1 MLDIECFSFLNRA
14 MENDMAPIIIM
25 ASNRGHSTIRGTN
38 QKRFVKMKVAG
49 SLTRCSPHGIPM
61 DLLDR
66 LLIIP
71 TEAYSTEDLKKI
83 IKIRLDE
90 ECVEVEPVVEEILG
104 KICQTTS
111 LRHTIHLISAAD
123 LVCQLLKYFVDNF

>member
-1 MLDIECFSFLNRA
+1 
-14 MENDMAPIIIM
+14 
-25 ASNRGHSTIRGTN
+25 
-38 QKRFVKMKVAG
+38 
-49 SLTRCSPHGIPM
+49 M

-71 TEAYSTEDLKKI
+71 TEPYSSEDLKKI

-90 ECVEVEPVVEEILG
+90 EGVEVEPVVEELLS

-123 LVCQLLKYFVDNF
+123 LVCDSGPNFVNVDSCQSEERRLKLVVKIFRRRTDFLRIRTSLRAIWQRTVTSFFSTTQRKMWK